1 MLLTNYTILLVLFQ
15 EGEIWPNS
23 QAEINIIFKPQNAQ
37 RYYSLTVKWL
47 ERFPTDMNLPNR
59 LGELED
65 GKILCVKRDSNN
77 FVWEKIASNFI
88 LL

>member
-37 RYYSLTVKWL
+37 RYYSLTVK
-47 ERFPTDMNLPNR
+47 
-59 LGELED
+59 
-65 GKILCVKRDSNN
+65 
-77 FVWEKIASNFI
+77 
-88 LL
+88 